1 MHWYN
6 NKEIYLTPDEI
17 DSFGNCSLHSSIIKC
32 LNKHYDNTSFNNIP
46 SALTSIITSYTNEL
60 FGDINEFETKYRK
73 VRNEFKSKIYTF
85 AICKGVECFYEAYD
99 KGDDKC
105 LYGFLEPRLKT
116 ELIDDDDD
124 ETYEISCYD
133 DVIEHIRYSHVD
145 CINFKDLF
153 INYSKTIEELI
164 LIFYNTIQDYYDYKQ
179 FYKCIYPESYKFYN
193 DDTPSSLYYSTEYDS
208 DYDDDEF
215 EEFVEEIHNGRH
227 VFFTNYNTMCIF
239 NGMFEKFY
247 SN

>member
-1 MHWYN
+1 MHWLN
-6 NKEIYLTPDEI
+6 NKEIYLTADET
-17 DSFGNCSLHSSIIKC
+17 DSFGDCSLHSYVIQC

-46 SALTSIITSYTNEL
+46 CSITSIINSYTNEL
-60 FGDINEFETKYRK
+60 FGDINEFETNYRK

-85 AICKGVECFYEAYD
+85 AISKGVECFYDAYD

-116 ELIDDDDD
+116 ELIDDD
-124 ETYEISCYD
+124 ETYDISCYD
-133 DVIEHIRYSHVD
+133 DVIEHIRYSHID

-164 LIFYNTIQDYYDYKQ
+164 LIFYNSIQDYYDYTR
-179 FYKCIYPESYKFYN
+179 KCIYPEYHKSYN
-193 DDTPSSLYYSTEYDS
+193 ADTPSSLYYSTEYDS
-208 DYDDDEF
+208 DYDDDEEF
-215 EEFVEEIHNGRH
+215 EDFAEEIQNDRH
-227 VFFTNYNTMCIF
+227 MFFTNYNTMCIF